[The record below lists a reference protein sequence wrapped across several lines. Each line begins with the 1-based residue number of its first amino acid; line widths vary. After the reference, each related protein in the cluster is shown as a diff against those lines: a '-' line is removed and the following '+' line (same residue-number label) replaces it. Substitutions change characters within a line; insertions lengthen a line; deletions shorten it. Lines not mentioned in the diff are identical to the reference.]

1 MTLAAKKSVDIL
13 PDSRA
18 RVSRGI
24 VSVRGTNYVP
34 IYCANCGAPGGGV
47 PEKHMTFCFYLCTS
61 CCEKHGSVAGT
72 MAVPEEVF
80 WEKVKQ
86 AQLEEFGHL
95 LSSEEVIRAVDDSNS
110 TFAKL
115 VREAPKEK

>member
-1 MTLAAKKSVDIL
+1 MKDLL

-18 RVSRGI
+18 KVTRGI
-24 VSVRGTNYVP
+24 VSVRGVNYVP
-34 IYCANCGAPGGGV
+34 IFCANCGAPGGGV
-47 PEKHMTFCFYLCTS
+47 PDKHMTFCFYLCTS
-61 CCEKHGSVAGT
+61 CCEKQGPVAGT

-80 WEKVKQ
+80 WEKVRL

-95 LSSEEVIRAVDDSNS
+95 LSGEEVVKAIDDSNS